1 MPNVGVVP
9 NKENT
14 LMDNT
19 ARSALH
25 PLLTVAAIAITVFSA
40 VGVATLTGMIPASR
54 GTPKGDPPQVQLA
67 ERAAPAP
74 APTVETPKPKPV
86 VKKRIAPRPPAQ
98 EPIYREAGQAPIVEA
113 APVFEA
119 PKPVVQPGVLGV
131 VESVNEVR
139 EAGEAK
145 GLGVV
150 AGGVAGAVLGHQVG
164 SGRGNKLATILGA
177 VGGAVAGNH
186 VEKQARAEK
195 RWDVTV
201 RLDDG
206 ITQTLSTPTQ
216 PFWNAGDRVRLHDGK
231 LLPV

>member
-1 MPNVGVVP
+1 M
-9 NKENT
+9 EN
-14 LMDNT
+14 N

-25 PLLTVAAIAITVFSA
+25 PVLTVAAIAITVFSA

-54 GTPKGDPPQVQLA
+54 GTPNDEPPQVLHA

-74 APTVETPKPKPV
+74 APAADIPKPKPV
-86 VKKRIAPRPPAQ
+86 VRKRIAPRAPAQ

-113 APVFEA
+113 APALEA
-119 PKPVVQPGVLGV
+119 PTPVVQPGVLGR
-131 VESVNEVR
+131 VESVAEVK
-139 EAGEAK
+139 EPGEAK
-145 GLGVV
+145 GLGAV

-177 VGGAVAGNH
+177 VGGAIAGNH
-186 VEKQARAEK
+186 VEKQTRAEK

-206 ITQTLSTPTQ
+206 TTQTFSTPTE
-216 PFWNAGDRVRLHDGK
+216 PAWRPGDRVRLHEGN
-231 LLPV
+231 LLNS

>member
-1 MPNVGVVP
+1 M
-9 NKENT
+9 EQAT
-14 LMDNT
+14 
-19 ARSALH
+19 RSPLH
-25 PLLTVAAIAITVFSA
+25 PLLTVAAVAITVFSA
-40 VGVATLTGMIPASR
+40 VGVATLSGMIPVSR
-54 GTPKGDPPQVQLA
+54 GTPKDEPLQMRLA
-67 ERAAPAP
+67 EAAAPAP
-74 APTVETPKPKPV
+74 APVAAAPKPRPV
-86 VKKRIAPRPPAQ
+86 VKKKVAPRAPAQ
-98 EPIYREAGQAPIVEA
+98 EPIYREAGRAPIVEA

-119 PKPVVQPGVLGV
+119 PKPVVQPGVLGI

-177 VGGAVAGNH
+177 VGGAIAGNH
-186 VEKQARAEK
+186 VEKQTRAEK
-195 RWDVTV
+195 RWDITV

-206 ITQTLSTPTQ
+206 TTQTLSSPSA
-216 PFWNAGDRVRLHDGK
+216 PFWHAGDRVRLHAGK

>member
-19 ARSALH
+19 ARSPLH
-25 PLLTVAAIAITVFSA
+25 PLLTVAAIAVTVFSA
-40 VGVATLTGMIPASR
+40 IGVATLTGMIPASR
-54 GTPKGDPPQVQLA
+54 GTPKDEPLQVQLA
-67 ERAAPAP
+67 ERAAPPPAP
-74 APTVETPKPKPV
+74 AVETPKPRPMV
-86 VKKRIAPRPPAQ
+86 RKRAAPRAPAQ

-113 APVFEA
+113 APALEA
-119 PKPVVQPGVLGV
+119 PQPVVQPGVLGM
-131 VESVNEVR
+131 VESVTEVKQP
-139 EAGEAK
+139 GEAK

-164 SGRGNKLATILGA
+164 SGRGNKIATLLGA
-177 VGGAVAGNH
+177 VGGAIAGNH

-195 RWDVTV
+195 RWEVTV

-206 ITQTLSTPTQ
+206 TTQTLSTPTQ

>member
-1 MPNVGVVP
+1 VGVVP

-25 PLLTVAAIAITVFSA
+25 PLLSVAAIAVTVFSA

-54 GTPKGDPPQVQLA
+54 GTPKDEPAQVQLA

-74 APTVETPKPKPV
+74 APVVETPKPRPV
-86 VKKRIAPRPPAQ
+86 VRKRAAPRAPAQ
-98 EPIYREAGQAPIVEA
+98 EPIYREAGQAPIA
-113 APVFEA
+113 ATP
-119 PKPVVQPGVLGV
+119 QPGMLGV
-131 VESVNEVR
+131 VESVREVK
-139 EAGEAK
+139 EPGQGK
-145 GLGVV
+145 GVGVI
-150 AGGVAGAVLGHQVG
+150 AGGIGGAVLGHQVG
-164 SGRGNKLATILGA
+164 SGRGNKIATILGA
-177 VGGAVAGNH
+177 VGGAIAGNH

-206 ITQTLSTPTQ
+206 TMHTFSTPTE
-216 PFWNAGDRVRLHDGK
+216 PAWRAGDRVRLHEGQ
-231 LLPV
+231 LLNS

>member
-1 MPNVGVVP
+1 M
-9 NKENT
+9 E
-14 LMDNT
+14 NT

-25 PLLTVAAIAITVFSA
+25 PMLTVAAIAVTVFSA

-54 GTPKGDPPQVQLA
+54 GTPKDEPLQAQLA
-67 ERAAPAP
+67 EPAAPAP
-74 APTVETPKPKPV
+74 APVVATPKPRPV
-86 VKKRIAPRPPAQ
+86 VKRKAPPRAPV

-113 APVFEA
+113 APVLEA
-119 PKPVVQPGVLGV
+119 PKPVVQPGVLGMV
-131 VESVNEVR
+131 ASVTEVK
-139 EAGEAK
+139 EPGEAK

-164 SGRGNKLATILGA
+164 SGRGNKIATLLGA
-177 VGGAVAGNH
+177 VGGAIAGNQ
-186 VEKQARAEK
+186 VEKQARGEK

-206 ITQTLSTPTQ
+206 TTQTLSSSSE
-216 PFWNAGDRVRLHDGK
+216 PFWHAGDRVRLHEGK

>member
-1 MPNVGVVP
+1 VGVVP

-25 PLLTVAAIAITVFSA
+25 PLLSVAAIAVTVFSA

-54 GTPKGDPPQVQLA
+54 GTPKEEPAQVQLA

-74 APTVETPKPKPV
+74 APVVETPKPKPV
-86 VKKRIAPRPPAQ
+86 VRKRAAPRAPAQ
-98 EPIYREAGQAPIVEA
+98 EPIYREAGQAPIVQA
-113 APVFEA
+113 APAVEA
-119 PKPVVQPGVLGV
+119 PQPVLQPGVLGR
-131 VESVNEVR
+131 VESVTEVK
-139 EAGEAK
+139 APGEAK

-164 SGRGNKLATILGA
+164 SGRGNKIATILGA
-177 VGGAVAGNH
+177 VGGAIAGNQ

-206 ITQTLSTPTQ
+206 TTQTLSTPAQ
-216 PFWNAGDRVRLHDGK
+216 PFWNAGDRVRLHEGQ